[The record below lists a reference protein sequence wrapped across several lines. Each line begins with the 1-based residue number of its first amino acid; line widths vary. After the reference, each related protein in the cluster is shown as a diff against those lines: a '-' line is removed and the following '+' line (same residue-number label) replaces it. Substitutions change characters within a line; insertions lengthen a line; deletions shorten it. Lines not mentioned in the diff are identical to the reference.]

1 MMVQSYGTGASIA
14 GFGASHA
21 GDPHVQALWGR
32 AERLSNSPGGFRA
45 VYEAMLDMDAGAAL
59 SSVRAPCLIIHG
71 AMSMFAE
78 HGRYLADHLP
88 DARLVAIEGVDHYP
102 WFANA
107 DRVVSE
113 VEEFVTGT
121 RSAPA
126 GERVLATL
134 MVIDIV
140 SSTEHAADVGDRR
153 WRDVIDRY
161 YALAR
166 RHVDRFRGHEV
177 STAGDGFL
185 ARFDGP
191 ARAVSCAC
199 AIRDAVHGLGI
210 AVRAG
215 LHTGE
220 IELRDNDVMGLAVH
234 IAARVLANAAP
245 DEVLVSRTVK
255 DLVVGSGIEF
265 TDRGTHKLRGVPDE
279 WQLYATASR
288 H

>member
-1 MMVQSYGTGASIA
+1 
-14 GFGASHA
+14 
-21 GDPHVQALWGR
+21 
-32 AERLSNSPGGFRA
+32 
-45 VYEAMLDMDAGAAL
+45 
-59 SSVRAPCLIIHG
+59 
-71 AMSMFAE
+71 
-78 HGRYLADHLP
+78 
-88 DARLVAIEGVDHYP
+88 
-102 WFANA
+102 
-107 DRVVSE
+107 
-113 VEEFVTGT
+113 
-121 RSAPA
+121 
-126 GERVLATL
+126 

-166 RHVDRFRGHEV
+166 RHIDRFRGHEV

-220 IELRDNDVMGLAVH
+220 IELRDNDVTGLAVH
-234 IAARVLANAAP
+234 IAARVVANAAP

-265 TDRGTHKLRGVPDE
+265 TDRGTHKLKGVPDE
-279 WQLYATASR
+279 WQLYAAASP